1 MLFEREEE
9 TQPLKRPE
17 FLLLL
22 FCFFLMLF
30 FKGRERSPLFT
41 GGRGREMLPQKEEE
55 SYVEME
61 VEEGTE
67 NIMNDVQVTSSFSS
81 VSVCCVMLLEVLP
94 CFLCVS
100 RCPSLFSLVRF
111 LLVFYV
117 SASSSLPR
125 SDVREGEKRRRAG
138 RCILLSSIEGIEGRS

>member
-1 MLFEREEE
+1 
-9 TQPLKRPE
+9 
-17 FLLLL
+17 
-22 FCFFLMLF
+22 
-30 FKGRERSPLFT
+30 
-41 GGRGREMLPQKEEE
+41 MLPQKEEE

-100 RCPSLFSLVRF
+100 LCPSLFSLVRF